1 MVFCFAAMANKGA
14 SQVSVDYM
22 IIGNITQD
30 LQPDGG
36 YTIGGTVTY
45 SARTA
50 LAMDCR
56 VSVVTSAAPSLDLD
70 EVLSGIDVER
80 IPSEQTM
87 TFENVYTPAGREQ
100 FLHALASPLDLDA
113 VPQRWREPDVVH
125 LAPLAGECDPA
136 LADAFPGALVGVTPQ
151 GWMRAWDDDGR
162 VHYSAWHGAAEL
174 LPRADAAVLSIKDV
188 ANDEGMIEHFARL
201 VPVLVVTLG
210 PEGCR
215 VYAEG
220 DVRRVPVTPVPEAD
234 PTGAGDIFAAAY
246 FVRLHQGDDPWL
258 AAHLANCVASVSVK
272 RAGWAGTPTR
282 DEIAAA
288 C

>member
-1 MVFCFAAMANKGA
+1 
-14 SQVSVDYM
+14 
-22 IIGNITQD
+22 
-30 LQPDGG
+30 
-36 YTIGGTVTY
+36 
-45 SARTA
+45 
-50 LAMDCR
+50 
-56 VSVVTSAAPSLDLD
+56 
-70 EVLSGIDVER
+70 
-80 IPSEQTM
+80 
-87 TFENVYTPAGREQ
+87 
-100 FLHALASPLDLDA
+100 
-113 VPQRWREPDVVH
+113 
-125 LAPLAGECDPA
+125 

-162 VHYSAWHGAAEL
+162 VRYSAWPAAAEL
-174 LPRADAAVLSIKDV
+174 LPRVDAAVLSIKDV
-188 ANDEGMIEHFARL
+188 ANDEAMIKHLAQL
-201 VPVLVVTLG
+201 APVLVVTLG

-246 FVRLHQGDDPWL
+246 FVRLHQGDDPWS
-258 AAHLANCVASVSVK
+258 AAHFANCVAAVSVK